1 MHRHHLKALILLAVT
16 NVYGSLTRAH
26 NPLVHGSSTCEPTKS
41 KAAHCAAFE
50 CLSYPPISQSAAQF
64 SGSLQKHKAL
74 LQRLWMK
81 GHRQKAVYIL
91 KILRAT
97 QGYKA
102 DLGVGFCDG
111 GGHV

>member
-16 NVYGSLTRAH
+16 DIYGTLTRAH
-26 NPLVHGSSTCEPTKS
+26 NPLVHGSSPCEPTNS

-50 CLSYPPISQSAAQF
+50 CLSYPPISPTAQF

-74 LQRLWMK
+74 LQKVWMN
-81 GHRQKAVYIL
+81 GDRQKAVYIL

-97 QGYKA
+97 QGNKA
-102 DLGVGFCDG
+102 NLGVGFCDG